1 LFYIWGTVVN
11 FHKIWLFIFFNDFF
25 TVQIAQNL
33 AVIGFLKIY
42 GIIVVVLLDGV

>member
-1 LFYIWGTVVN
+1 MATLFEV
-11 FHKIWLFIFFNDFF
+11 KL
-25 TVQIAQNL
+25 AQNL